1 MPSRFLDVGPSG
13 SRPPGRA
20 PSVVP
25 ASWPLILALVVS
37 ALCLASGFRLPA
49 ISPLYRTLAGVVAV
63 ALLVIAIGVVLLGRH
78 LWLVLTAL
86 VLVKVCMATLLATAP
101 DTATVLILSYGVY
114 AYVVYAAYALTWR
127 LLHLYIALYVAAL
140 TVGTAL
146 SPAQVPLLTWFYLVV
161 PAVAIALILGHL
173 MRWLRWF
180 AFTDSLT
187 GVIDRGAFVDAVTR
201 SLASSRR
208 NGTPLSLAMVDVD
221 NFKAT
226 NDAYGH
232 AAGDQVLVDLVG
244 EWRERLRG
252 QDVIA
257 RIGGDEFAILLL
269 GSSQRQAEEVMV
281 ALRASSTL
289 DWSFGVAEAVPGDTA
304 YALLHRADTA
314 MYRAKRED

>member
-1 MPSRFLDVGPSG
+1 MPSRFLDVGPAG
-13 SRPPGRA
+13 GRPPGRT

-25 ASWPLILALVVS
+25 ASWPLVVALVVS
-37 ALCLASGFRLPA
+37 ALSVAAGFHTPA
-49 ISPLYRTLAGVVAV
+49 ISQLFRTLAVVV
-63 ALLVIAIGVVLLGRH
+63 VVVLLVIAIAVVILARH
-78 LWLVLTAL
+78 PWTVPTAL
-86 VLVKVCMATLLATAP
+86 VLVTACMVVLLAAAP
-101 DTATVLILSYGVY
+101 DAATVLVLSYGAF
-114 AYVVYAAYALTWR
+114 AYLVYAAYALPWR
-127 LLHLYIALYVAAL
+127 MLHLYVALYVVAL
-140 TVGTAL
+140 TVGTVL
-146 SPAQVPLLTWFYLVV
+146 SPAAVTVLTWCYLVV
-161 PAVAIALILGHL
+161 SPVTIGLILGHL

-201 SLASSRR
+201 SLAASRR

-257 RIGGDEFAILLL
+257 RVGGDEFAILLL
-269 GSSQRQAEEVMV
+269 GSSQRQAEEVMA